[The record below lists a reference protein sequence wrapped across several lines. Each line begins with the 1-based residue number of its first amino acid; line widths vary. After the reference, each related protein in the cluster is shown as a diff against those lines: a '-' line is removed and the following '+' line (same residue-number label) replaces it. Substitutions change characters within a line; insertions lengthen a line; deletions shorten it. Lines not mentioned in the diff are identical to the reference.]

1 MRCQIQ
7 KNAQSFWAIFGVS
20 EKSITERKNG
30 WEIWRERQRE
40 RVNDERRQE
49 RVSINIEKLRKQYR
63 KIPNCKTLGWGGVQ
77 GYWVE
82 NLRSLHERASSQV
95 NRILMGENDL
105 PEWMTHDRTVP
116 CQKDLKKGNTAKNYR
131 PITCLS
137 LMWKLLTRV
146 IAEEMYNYLERE
158 KKFFQ
163 KSKKD
168 EKEEVV
174 EQRINYW
181 LIRRSKRI
189 ARKDT
194 PIYPW
199 HG

>member
-1 MRCQIQ
+1 
-7 KNAQSFWAIFGVS
+7 
-20 EKSITERKNG
+20 
-30 WEIWRERQRE
+30 
-40 RVNDERRQE
+40 
-49 RVSINIEKLRKQYR
+49 
-63 KIPNCKTLGWGGVQ
+63 
-77 GYWVE
+77 
-82 NLRSLHERASSQV
+82 
-95 NRILMGENDL
+95 MGENDL

-174 EQRINYW
+174 EQRINY
-181 LIRRSKRI
+181 
-189 ARKDT
+189 
-194 PIYPW
+194 
-199 HG
+199 